1 MKAQQIHIADSE
13 RTGGLYALSDDNQKT
28 VDEMLDFYAE
38 LVEAA
43 SCRAAA
49 ARAGSAAEHA
59 FPCAGSSAFTPA
71 FQNPKTS
78 AFSTIVPES
87 SIFKN

>member
-43 SCRAAA
+43 SC
-49 ARAGSAAEHA
+49 
-59 FPCAGSSAFTPA
+59 
-71 FQNPKTS
+71 
-78 AFSTIVPES
+78 
-87 SIFKN
+87 